1 MNTSF
6 LDSHTGKSVEQILVQ
21 SAQKITEL
29 ETKIEFLETKNKWL
43 MQQIEQLEI
52 LAWGS
57 R

>member
-1 MNTSF
+1 MTTFTTEDRLNI
-6 LDSHTGKSVEQILVQ
+6 EQILAQ

-29 ETKIEFLETKNKWL
+29 EAKVQFLETKNKWL

>member
-29 ETKIEFLETKNKWL
+29 ETKIQFLETKNKWL

>member
-29 ETKIEFLETKNKWL
+29 ETKIQFLETKNKWL

-52 LAWGS
+52 LALGS

>member
-1 MNTSF
+1 MTSSF

-29 ETKIEFLETKNKWL
+29 ETKVQFLETKNKWL

>member
-29 ETKIEFLETKNKWL
+29 ETKIEFIETKNKWL